1 MAISA
6 WRGPTV
12 LGFALAMQL
21 VAWPAFAECG
31 NGSGMTGDASLAAIL
46 KPGDAISVTPWSGR
60 KQSGQVT
67 AITDCSLALRTEK
80 HSVEMPFASIKTVR
94 RHQHQTVNPGAA
106 TVMNVANQCEDISC
120 THVALAFVGVAAAI
134 QGFDRLVHP
143 PQVIYRAKK
152 PPVARDQLPR

>member
-46 KPGDAISVTPWSGR
+46 KPGDAITVTPWAGA
-60 KQSGQVT
+60 KQTGQVM
-67 AITDCSLALRTEK
+67 AITDCSLWSARLNSLSTCLSHR
-80 HSVEMPFASIKTVR
+80 SR
-94 RHQHQTVNPGAA
+94 R
-106 TVMNVANQCEDISC
+106 
-120 THVALAFVGVAAAI
+120 
-134 QGFDRLVHP
+134 
-143 PQVIYRAKK
+143 
-152 PPVARDQLPR
+152 